1 MNKVSPS
8 LMCVDMLD
16 LKKEIEVLDGAGIDS
31 YHVDIMDGHFV
42 PNFCLN
48 SYIIGDLKRISN
60 SVIDVHLMITNPDQ
74 YIKYFAEAGADII
87 TPHIEMLDHP
97 IRTLKNIHSFG
108 KKAGLAIN
116 PATDIN
122 QIKYLMEYLDL
133 VCVMT
138 VDPGF
143 SGQKMIAETLG
154 KIKELKEMFVEAN
167 KTIDI
172 MVDGQVKAETANKM
186 TSAGANWLV
195 VGTSGLF
202 NYPQEEYATLINNL
216 KEA

>member
-16 LKKEIEVLDGAGIDS
+16 FKKEVEVLDRAGIES

-48 SYIIGDLKRISN
+48 SYIIEDLKKVSN
-60 SVIDVHLMITNPDQ
+60 TTVDVHLMLTDPDR
-74 YIKYFAEAGADII
+74 YIDYFAQAGADII
-87 TPHIEMLDHP
+87 TPHIEALDHP
-97 IRTLKNIHSFG
+97 IRTLKKIRSLG
-108 KKAGLAIN
+108 KRAGLAIN

-122 QIKYLMEYLDL
+122 QFKFLMEYLDL

-143 SGQKMIAETLG
+143 AGQTMIPETLD
-154 KIKELKEMFVEAN
+154 KINDLKKLFSDHDA
-167 KTIDI
+167 TIDI
-172 MVDGQVKAETANKM
+172 MVDGQVKEETAEKM
-186 TSAGANWLV
+186 TVAGANWLV

-202 NYPQEEYATLINNL
+202 NYPQAEYDSLINKL
-216 KEA
+216 KQI